1 MTKRTLSI
9 TSGILLFAAM
19 LTSGCS
25 STSVLAAN
33 VRATDTTIIETPT
46 SETTLTPTLTGIPT
60 NTEPAHTPTIEE
72 TQVPPPTS
80 VAEEMALETPRN
92 DTKKTIVPTDE
103 NGLPV
108 SHFIYGISGHKQYF
122 KLGCEAAATRDWAL
136 YFGFDINEFEFQNK
150 FLLSDNPE
158 VGFVGS
164 VNSKWGQ
171 APPYA
176 YGVHAGPVAQLLQEY
191 GMPATAV
198 KDYSLTLLKQQIA
211 SDRPVVVWVIGNVVG
226 GVPYE
231 YTAKDGQKVIVAA
244 YEHVVIVT
252 GYNETHIRYL
262 NNEKIF
268 EAPTEVFLNSWKV
281 LGNMALIAGK

>member
-1 MTKRTLSI
+1 MNTATVFPPTPSP
-9 TSGILLFAAM
+9 
-19 LTSGCS
+19 
-25 STSVLAAN
+25 SV
-33 VRATDTTIIETPT
+33 IETLVATEVPSPT
-46 SETTLTPTLTGIPT
+46 GMPSGMESGK
-60 NTEPAHTPTIEE
+60 
-72 TQVPPPTS
+72 TQ
-80 VAEEMALETPRN
+80 MADN
-92 DTKKTIVPTDE
+92 KTAIPTDE
-103 NGLPV
+103 FGLPV
-108 SHFIYGISGHKQYF
+108 SHYITNISGHKQYF

-136 YFGFDINEFEFQNK
+136 YFGFDINEFEFQNR
-150 FLLSDNPE
+150 LPLSDNPE

-176 YGVHAGPVAQLLQEY
+176 YGVHAAPVAQLLQEY

-198 KDYSLTLLKQQIA
+198 KNYTLTFLKQQIA
-211 SDRPVVVWVIGNVVG
+211 NDRPVIVWVIGNVVG
-226 GVPYE
+226 GVPFE

-262 NNEKIF
+262 NNDKFF
-268 EAPTEVFLNSWKV
+268 EAPTDVFLNSWKV